1 MGSIAYLK
9 LNVNGFFV
17 YRRTYRNYV
26 RLIIHI
32 IRKKYPIQV
41 ILRDKTNHTIT
52 LRNHLET
59 NYYTS
64 ILLHKEI
71 EYNALENSITISSPS
86 NTTEG
91 KSKIKLY
98 GAVNNGDSLSIFTD
112 KIYEYLPVKGN
123 TVIDIG
129 ANIADSSI
137 YFALSGARKVIG
149 IEPFPANYRLA
160 KKNVETNNLS
170 NKIKMILAGC
180 GANPGYITVD
190 PDFQSIAESTIDF
203 KEGVK
208 VPLITLENILDD
220 NDILSSN
227 DKTVLKMDC
236 EGCEYDV
243 ILSCTEKT
251 LRRISYIQIEY
262 HFGYKNLKEKLEKC
276 GFTVSFSRPLRLPN
290 NRNAFKMTDSGPR
303 HQYIGYIKAKRN

>member
-1 MGSIAYLK
+1 MNNIVK
-9 LNVNGFFV
+9 L
-17 YRRTYRNYV
+17 YSDR
-26 RLIIHI
+26 
-32 IRKKYPIQV
+32 
-41 ILRDKTNHTIT
+41 
-52 LRNHLET
+52 
-59 NYYTS
+59 
-64 ILLHKEI
+64 EI
-71 EYNALENSITISSPS
+71 EHDAQENSVKLVLSYYSKLDGET
-86 NTTEG
+86 
-91 KSKIKLY
+91 KIKN
-98 GAVNNGDSLSIFTD
+98 GSAVSNEDFLFVFTD

-276 GFTVSFSRPLRLPN
+276 GFTVSFSRPLLLIVLSLHIQFHCIGTSIQLINIKNEN
-290 NRNAFKMTDSGPR
+290 NVMLITKYVTKDK
-303 HQYIGYIKAKRN
+303 GYFLHKINRGSKLQLATT